1 MNTKLNLAI
10 LRSDQDIRQ
19 KYALSVKNKFQSL
32 NELEEVEHQWEN
44 FKQAINEAAVEVI
57 PPLKRRAKQKWMTE
71 DILKLMDKRRQA
83 KHNNENYEAIHK
95 EIRNKCDEAKENWI
109 KEKYKEIE
117 LHQRS
122 TPKEMYRNIEEI
134 IGKRTCSSTGCLK
147 TKKGSI
153 IMDKKKIL
161 ERWAEYIR
169 EIFEDN
175 RKEHDVM
182 KKNFAGPPIMKDEV
196 REAMRKMKTG
206 KATGPDGLSIEL
218 IEALE
223 EYGIEKVTTL
233 LNEIYDTGQIPVDM
247 SRSIFIALPKR
258 PGATDCELHRTIS
271 LMSHITKLLLRII
284 MMRVRNKINPEIAE
298 EQCGFVE
305 GKGTSNAIFI
315 LRTLIERALEIQ
327 KDVYLCFIDY
337 TKAFDRVCHDEIIKE
352 LTKLRIDGKDL
363 RIIKNMYWEQT
374 TAMRVEGEIS
384 AFQKIKRGVRQG
396 CILSPDL
403 FSLYS
408 EIIMRNI
415 EGQPGIRV
423 GGHNINNLR
432 YADDTVLISENEK
445 DLQQLLNIVESKS
458 KEKGLELN
466 SKKTEVMVISCK
478 EEPPLINVTIN
489 GIKLKQRDHF
499 KYLGALVSSD
509 GRNNTEISA
518 RIAQAKMM
526 FQKMKTVLK
535 TSHISIQTRKRT
547 LECYIEPILMYRC
560 EAWTISKQAQKK
572 LEAVEMWFLRR
583 MMKISWMA
591 KKSNDTVL
599 KEAHT
604 SRALVNKIRTRQTT
618 FFGHVMRREKLEHL
632 ITTGMMEGKRSRG
645 KQREKMTDGLTN
657 LLGSGKVV
665 EILKATRDR
674 GIWKDMIANAIKQG
688 TG

>member
-83 KHNNENYEAIHK
+83 ECNNENYEAIHK

-109 KEKYKEIE
+109 KEKCKEIE

-122 TPKEMYRNIEEI
+122 TPKVMYRNIEEI

-147 TKKGSI
+147 TKEGSI
-153 IMDKKKIL
+153 IMDKEKIL
-161 ERWAEYIR
+161 ERWAEYIG
-169 EIFEDN
+169 ELFEDN

-182 KKNFAGPPIMKDEV
+182 KKNFAGPSIMKDEV

-223 EYGIEKVTTL
+223 EFGIEKVTTL

-247 SRSIFIALPKR
+247 SRSIFIALPKK

-271 LMSHITKLLLRII
+271 LMSHVTKLLLRII

-305 GKGTSNAIFI
+305 GKGTTNAIFI
-315 LRTLIERALEIQ
+315 LRTLIERALQIQ

-337 TKAFDRVCHDEIIKE
+337 TKAFDRVRHDEIIKE
-352 LTKLRIDGKDL
+352 LTKLKIDGKDL

-374 TAMRVEGEIS
+374 AAMRVEGEIS

-396 CILSPDL
+396 CVLSPDL

-415 EGQPGIRV
+415 EGQPGI
-423 GGHNINNLR
+423 
-432 YADDTVLISENEK
+432 
-445 DLQQLLNIVESKS
+445 
-458 KEKGLELN
+458 
-466 SKKTEVMVISCK
+466 
-478 EEPPLINVTIN
+478 
-489 GIKLKQRDHF
+489 
-499 KYLGALVSSD
+499 
-509 GRNNTEISA
+509 
-518 RIAQAKMM
+518 
-526 FQKMKTVLK
+526 
-535 TSHISIQTRKRT
+535 
-547 LECYIEPILMYRC
+547 
-560 EAWTISKQAQKK
+560 
-572 LEAVEMWFLRR
+572 
-583 MMKISWMA
+583 
-591 KKSNDTVL
+591 
-599 KEAHT
+599 
-604 SRALVNKIRTRQTT
+604 
-618 FFGHVMRREKLEHL
+618 
-632 ITTGMMEGKRSRG
+632 
-645 KQREKMTDGLTN
+645 
-657 LLGSGKVV
+657 
-665 EILKATRDR
+665 
-674 GIWKDMIANAIKQG
+674 
-688 TG
+688 